1 LGLGAEYK
9 ALSADNIN
17 RLVIR
22 VGGAADY
29 VRIVDAVVNALTN
42 DT

>member
-1 LGLGAEYK
+1 MGLGAECK
-9 ALSADNIN
+9 VLIADNIN

-29 VRIVDAVVNALTN
+29 GGVDAVVNALTN